1 MSKSFCFNNT
11 KNILSV
17 ANQTSASFYS
27 THSFNRNPST
37 HITTL
42 STQIN
47 FYSTYKKKFK
57 NKNKTYTNFHHK
69 VLKEKLLKN
78 EAYLLLEDSV
88 KKNVFL
94 THNDIPLR
102 KEDFIPRTSLTK
114 RDAII
119 CKNTIPTS
127 SFVPI
132 CTEEYKLF
140 NYGTPRSESVSQF
153 LEKTNYL
160 RRAKYINNLQKEKQ
174 KKINESSE
182 VKLQAEEMQIY
193 SFNSAKNLMN
203 EFTNGFIGYIKY
215 LNQEFE
221 NNKTILKDLIF
232 QLSNLQKE
240 IKEINHQI
248 STLRLSINIGKTYKC
263 FLLCV
268 KYHVLHIE
276 DLPRDI
282 YNMYG
287 LNEIKP
293 KPPSRIQRRPTKRLS
308 VRLFTRRSTRS
319 NDTLSNIEEVKKQE
333 PPKVVQPQPINLE
346 IFSSVDEFF
355 QSINALEASTIK
367 NLEKYNNIQNEVR
380 YEKDN
385 IIKEKEND
393 KKISDEEEEKKALQ
407 KLKELKRK
415 NLLLKK
421 ELTDLEYNS
430 KQRFHRKIFNKIIE
444 ILLNFPFNLETHF
457 HCPNLYNVLNAKA
470 PTILVKGLK
479 QNTILYGL
487 TIIEEVLL
495 SHINQFHQM
504 NSNMRTSMEI
514 AKIKNSLDTRKRVLN
529 SRMKIKE
536 EKERRERMNENIIKK
551 FNKLLYIPNR
561 KVSMKV
567 YNITDNNTE
576 NKKNKNMSKEK
587 KNQNVN
593 GIDMLTY

>member
-1 MSKSFCFNNT
+1 MSKSFCVNNA

-17 ANQTSASFYS
+17 ANRTSASFYS
-27 THSFNRNPST
+27 TNSFHRNPST

-42 STQIN
+42 STQMN
-47 FYSTYKKKFK
+47 FYSTYKRKFK

-78 EAYLLLEDSV
+78 EAYLLLEDSA

-102 KEDFIPRTSLTK
+102 KEDFIPKTSLTK
-114 RDAII
+114 RDTII

-132 CTEEYKLF
+132 CTEQYKLF

-153 LEKTNYL
+153 LDKTKYL
-160 RRAKYINNLQKEKQ
+160 RKAKYINNLQKEKQ

-193 SFNSAKNLMN
+193 SLNSAKNLMT

-215 LNQEFE
+215 LNQEIE
-221 NNKTILKDLIF
+221 NNKTILKDLVF
-232 QLSNLQKE
+232 HLSNLQKE
-240 IKEINHQI
+240 IKEINNQI

-268 KYHVLHIE
+268 KYHVLRIE

-308 VRLFTRRSTRS
+308 VRLFTRRSIKS
-319 NDTLSNIEEVKKQE
+319 NDTLSNTEEVKKQE
-333 PPKVVQPQPINLE
+333 PKPQQPINLE

-367 NLEKYNNIQNEVR
+367 NLEKYNTIQNEVR

-385 IIKEKEND
+385 IIKEKENE
-393 KKISDEEEEKKALQ
+393 KKISDEEEEKKAQQ

-421 ELTDLEYNS
+421 ELTDLEFNS

-470 PTILVKGLK
+470 PTILVKGVK

-487 TIIEEVLL
+487 TVIEEVLL

-536 EKERRERMNENIIKK
+536 EKERRERMNEDIIKK

-561 KVSMKV
+561 KISMNV
-567 YNITDNNTE
+567 YNITDNSIE
-576 NKKNKNMSKEK
+576 RKKKKNLSKEK

>member
-1 MSKSFCFNNT
+1 MSKSFCVNNA

-17 ANQTSASFYS
+17 ANRTSASFYS
-27 THSFNRNPST
+27 TNSFHRNPST

-42 STQIN
+42 STQMN
-47 FYSTYKKKFK
+47 FYSTYKRKFK

-78 EAYLLLEDSV
+78 EAYLLLEDSA

-102 KEDFIPRTSLTK
+102 KEDFIPKISLTK
-114 RDAII
+114 RDTII
-119 CKNTIPTS
+119 CKNNIPTS

-132 CTEEYKLF
+132 CTEQYKLF

-153 LEKTNYL
+153 LDKTKYL

-182 VKLQAEEMQIY
+182 IKLQAEEMQIY
-193 SFNSAKNLMN
+193 SLNSAKNLMT

-215 LNQEFE
+215 LNQEIE
-221 NNKTILKDLIF
+221 NNKTILKDLVF
-232 QLSNLQKE
+232 HLSNLQKE
-240 IKEINHQI
+240 IKEINNQI

-268 KYHVLHIE
+268 KFHVLRIE

-308 VRLFTRRSTRS
+308 VRLFTRRSIKS
-319 NDTLSNIEEVKKQE
+319 NDTLSNTEEVKKQE
-333 PPKVVQPQPINLE
+333 PKPQQPINLE

-367 NLEKYNNIQNEVR
+367 NLEKYNTIQNEVR

-385 IIKEKEND
+385 IIKEKENE
-393 KKISDEEEEKKALQ
+393 KKISDEKEEKKAQQ

-421 ELTDLEYNS
+421 ELTDLEFNS

-470 PTILVKGLK
+470 PTILVKGVK

-487 TIIEEVLL
+487 TVIEEVLL

-536 EKERRERMNENIIKK
+536 EKERRERMNEDIIKK

-561 KVSMKV
+561 KISMNI
-567 YNITDNNTE
+567 YNITDNSIE
-576 NKKNKNMSKEK
+576 KKKKKNLSKEK